1 MLDHVFMFNGTM
13 IIVTDDPS
21 SMPDTDAIGS
31 SLTDRNQ
38 PPQEV
43 DWQVLSH
50 RDAASRLG
58 PYGGRYAFSSDLECL
73 SSSRV
78 CRIHGVTY
86 MSYDASSTSDAYTL
100 LSLHRLYST
109 VPSHNSTPPHRL
121 FFPTISTFSDPAPDP
136 DDDAVI
142 RKRSNTGIHPYTLK
156 AAYPTLSGALFSEDF
171 ADFSGLDIPMLLDRV
186 VIADRAAAARYGSTA
201 DLWSGPFTLSAP
213 RDWFDGVQRNLAR
226 YFGEGEGKG
235 DGKKEVTYLV
245 RQGYAG
251 SGARLRAEDHK
262 ALLEQLKNLQKSG
275 YKVNVIDES
284 STWAQRMKAVV
295 RSTVRC
301 CCRSAYTLLALKLSV
316 LPSSWCRSSSARSES
331 TSRTASS

>member
-1 MLDHVFMFNGTM
+1 
-13 IIVTDDPS
+13 
-21 SMPDTDAIGS
+21 
-31 SLTDRNQ
+31 
-38 PPQEV
+38 
-43 DWQVLSH
+43 
-50 RDAASRLG
+50 
-58 PYGGRYAFSSDLECL
+58 
-73 SSSRV
+73 
-78 CRIHGVTY
+78 

-301 CCRSAYTLLALKLSV
+301 CCCSPYTLLALKLSV
-316 LPSSWCRSSSARSES
+316 PPSSRCRSSSARSEN